1 MTTDITTP
9 ADTDAPAGQDP
20 APAAP
25 GPADRKPRR
34 TRPGVPSLLARR
46 LRRAGRATATPT
58 ATAGPAASAAPT
70 APATPAAPEASAAPG
85 APDAPAASAAS
96 VVPAEP
102 GAAPAASAA
111 AEVLAAS
118 AAPAALAASAT
129 PGAPDAPVPPAAP
142 EASAAPAAPATP
154 VAPATPAPPDAPAAP
169 VASTVPG
176 VSDALAAP
184 AAPDAPAVL
193 AASAALDAPAAPAPP
208 ATPAPP
214 AALVAPAT
222 SVASAAP
229 APLDALVAPAA
240 PAAPDAPAATD
251 APAAPDTGSDVATAS
266 RGTGRAPSAV
276 RKAAGALG
284 RLLRAAALRSAAL
297 VALLALWETAPR
309 LGLVD
314 ATFLPPVSEV
324 ATAWWDLLGNGQLG
338 QHTRASLAR
347 SFGGFGIAVVIAVPL
362 GLLIGWY
369 RPVAALLGPLLEV
382 FRNTAALALLPVF
395 VLLLGIGET
404 SKVSIVVYACLWPVL
419 LNTISAVG
427 NADPTLVRLARS
439 MDLSTPRL
447 FQKVIL
453 PSSVPAIFTGIRLA
467 GAVSILVLVA
477 AEMIGAKAGLGYL
490 INASQYNFAIP
501 QMYAGIITI
510 SAVGVAFNQLLVTI
524 ERRLSTWR
532 VPA

>member
-1 MTTDITTP
+1 MTTNVTTP
-9 ADTDAPAGQDP
+9 ATDAPAGQETARADS
-20 APAAP
+20 AP
-25 GPADRKPRR
+25 
-34 TRPGVPSLLARR
+34 
-46 LRRAGRATATPT
+46 
-58 ATAGPAASAAPT
+58 AAPT
-70 APATPAAPEASAAPG
+70 APASALAE
-85 APDAPAASAAS
+85 APATGT
-96 VVPAEP
+96 
-102 GAAPAASAA
+102 GAAPASR
-111 AEVLAAS
+111 AAS
-118 AAPAALAASAT
+118 
-129 PGAPDAPVPPAAP
+129 PGAGR
-142 EASAAPAAPATP
+142 
-154 VAPATPAPPDAPAAP
+154 
-169 VASTVPG
+169 STG
-176 VSDALAAP
+176 
-184 AAPDAPAVL
+184 
-193 AASAALDAPAAPAPP
+193 
-208 ATPAPP
+208 
-214 AALVAPAT
+214 
-222 SVASAAP
+222 
-229 APLDALVAPAA
+229 
-240 PAAPDAPAATD
+240 
-251 APAAPDTGSDVATAS
+251 
-266 RGTGRAPSAV
+266 RTGRAPSAV
-276 RKAAGALG
+276 RQAARALG
-284 RLLRAAALRSAAL
+284 RWLRAAAVRSAAL

-324 ATAWWDLLGNGQLG
+324 ATAWWELLGNGQLG

-347 SFGGFGIAVVIAVPL
+347 SFGGFGIAVAVAVPL

-404 SKVSIVVYACLWPVL
+404 SKVSIVVYACVWPVL

>member
-1 MTTDITTP
+1 MTTNVTTP
-9 ADTDAPAGQDP
+9 ATEAPAGPDTVRADS

-25 GPADRKPRR
+25 
-34 TRPGVPSLLARR
+34 
-46 LRRAGRATATPT
+46 TAH
-58 ATAGPAASAAPT
+58 ASALAEV
-70 APATPAAPEASAAPG
+70 PATG
-85 APDAPAASAAS
+85 ADA
-96 VVPAEP
+96 
-102 GAAPAASAA
+102 
-111 AEVLAAS
+111 
-118 AAPAALAASAT
+118 
-129 PGAPDAPVPPAAP
+129 APVPK
-142 EASAAPAAPATP
+142 
-154 VAPATPAPPDAPAAP
+154 
-169 VASTVPG
+169 
-176 VSDALAAP
+176 
-184 AAPDAPAVL
+184 
-193 AASAALDAPAAPAPP
+193 AASSPGADR
-208 ATPAPP
+208 
-214 AALVAPAT
+214 
-222 SVASAAP
+222 S
-229 APLDALVAPAA
+229 
-240 PAAPDAPAATD
+240 
-251 APAAPDTGSDVATAS
+251 
-266 RGTGRAPSAV
+266 TGRTGHAPSAV
-276 RKAAGALG
+276 RQTARALG
-284 RLLRAAALRSAAL
+284 RWLRAVAVRSAAL

-324 ATAWWDLLGNGQLG
+324 ATAWWELLGNGQLG

-347 SFGGFGIAVVIAVPL
+347 SFGGFGIAVAIAVPL

-404 SKVSIVVYACLWPVL
+404 SKVSIVVYACVWPVL

>member
-9 ADTDAPAGQDP
+9 ADAPADRQAVREAVREDT

-25 GPADRKPRR
+25 AAADRESREPRA
-34 TRPGVPSLLARR
+34 GVSSLLVRR
-46 LRRAGRATATPT
+46 LRGAGRATT
-58 ATAGPAASAAPT
+58 ATASAPAQTATPSTAPT
-70 APATPAAPEASAAPG
+70 APVTPAAPEAPAPG
-85 APDAPAASAAS
+85 PD
-96 VVPAEP
+96 
-102 GAAPAASAA
+102 
-111 AEVLAAS
+111 
-118 AAPAALAASAT
+118 T
-129 PGAPDAPVPPAAP
+129 
-142 EASAAPAAPATP
+142 
-154 VAPATPAPPDAPAAP
+154 
-169 VASTVPG
+169 
-176 VSDALAAP
+176 
-184 AAPDAPAVL
+184 
-193 AASAALDAPAAPAPP
+193 APAPKGP
-208 ATPAPP
+208 ASPGA
-214 AALVAPAT
+214 
-222 SVASAAP
+222 
-229 APLDALVAPAA
+229 
-240 PAAPDAPAATD
+240 
-251 APAAPDTGSDVATAS
+251 G
-266 RGTGRAPSAV
+266 RGTAHGRHAPSPA
-276 RKAAGALG
+276 RKAAGAIG
-284 RLLRAAALRSAAL
+284 RWLRATVLRSAAL
-297 VALLALWETAPR
+297 VALLVLWETAPR

-347 SFGGFGIAVVIAVPL
+347 SFGGFAIAVVVAVPL

-369 RPVAALLGPLLEV
+369 RPVAAFLGPLLEV